1 MGCEYSGRRNP
12 HDNFIEKGIGWLKAK
27 MKRILI
33 VEDDQSIAN
42 LQKDYLELS
51 GFSVAMEHSGTDG
64 LQALEKDEF
73 DLVILDIMLPG
84 ADGFE
89 LLKTIREKEDIPVLL
104 VSARS
109 EEIYKVKGLGLGAD
123 DYITKPFSSGELV
136 ARVHAHLNKFERMK
150 ERFGTKVDEGSK
162 IQVRGLE
169 LHKEA
174 RRVFV
179 NGHEITMAHKE
190 FDLLLFLMQ
199 HPNRVFSKEE
209 LFDRIW
215 GMDAIGDVSTVTV
228 HIARIREKI
237 EENPSKPQY
246 IGTVWGSGYRAMV

>member
-1 MGCEYSGRRNP
+1 
-12 HDNFIEKGIGWLKAK
+12 

-33 VEDDQSIAN
+33 VEDDQSIAD

-51 GFSVAMEHSGTDG
+51 GFSVWIEHSGTG
-64 LQALEKDEF
+64 GRQILEKESF

-84 ADGFE
+84 VDGFE

-104 VSARS
+104 VSARA

-136 ARVHAHLNKFERMK
+136 ARVQAHLNKFERMK
-150 ERFGTKVDEGSK
+150 ERFGKGEEGSK

-179 NGHEITMAHKE
+179 NGNEITMAHKE
-190 FDLLLFLMQ
+190 YDLLLFLME
-199 HPNRVFSKEE
+199 HPNRVFSKDE
-209 LFDRIW
+209 LFERIW
-215 GMDAIGDVSTVTV
+215 GMDALGDASTVTV

-246 IGTVWGSGYRAMV
+246 IGTVWGSGYRALM